1 MSGLSRWNPVA
12 GLARSW
18 GHFVRRPRSTQ
29 IRTLAIVGAVLIGTA
44 AWIVTAPPSSSTGAA
59 PTGGLSATGG
69 TAASAVPVSQAS
81 TSTRGVTK
89 DSINVVFPIVSL
101 SSLAG
106 KEGFAS
112 DLEFGEQEK
121 AIRLYV
127 KQINDAGGI
136 NGRTINPIITTFDP
150 LSPSSMR
157 SLCKT
162 WTEGSPAA
170 FAVVDGLGDWR
181 DDNQL
186 CITQEGHTPFIGQWS
201 TVTNWTNL
209 GSPYLWWTGPDQA
222 VILKAVVNWGLSTK
236 LLGGNRKVGV
246 VVGDRAS
253 DQVALNDYLVPDLRR
268 AGITPVIETIASD
281 PSATA
286 TTDAEA
292 PLAVQQLRT
301 DGVTTVIPLIQ
312 FNVFFPLL
320 QAETAQNYFP
330 RLLLSDYEATIQGSL
345 GLLPFPYAKALDG
358 QEGLTTMTLGGV
370 DDDRPQSQG
379 GYDPGVRSCF
389 TPWHKAYPQIP
400 AGDQSFYIEE
410 QGPVVS
416 WCEAVRLFATAAQ
429 AAGPTL
435 NRRTFVT
442 AMSKVTDFPGTFSPI
457 LSYGP
462 TKHYGPTQYQVVKLH
477 INTPPSAQCKLPK
490 NRVPQGTC
498 WVSVTP
504 FAPLPT
510 G

>member
-1 MSGLSRWNPVA
+1 MRGLSRWNPLA
-12 GLARSW
+12 GLVRSW

-29 IRTLAIVGAVLIGTA
+29 IRTLAIVGSVLVGTA
-44 AWIVTAPPSSSTGAA
+44 AFVVTSPPSSSNGAA
-59 PTGGLSATGG
+59 PTGGLAAAG
-69 TAASAVPVSQAS
+69 TTANGPVPVSQAS
-81 TSTRGVTK
+81 TSTRGVTAT
-89 DSINVVFPIVSL
+89 SINVVFPIVSL

-106 KEGFAS
+106 QEGFAA
-112 DLEFGEQEK
+112 DLEFGEQAK
-121 AIRLYV
+121 AIQLYV

-136 NGRTINPIITTFDP
+136 NGRMINPIITTFDP

-186 CITQEGHTPFIGQWS
+186 CITQEGHTPLIGQWT

-222 VILKAVVNWGLSTK
+222 AILRAVVAWGLSTK
-236 LLGGNRKVGV
+236 ALGGTQKLGV

-253 DQVALNDYLVPDLRR
+253 DQVALHDYLLPYLRR
-268 AGITPVIETIASD
+268 VGITPVIETIASN
-281 PSATA
+281 PTETA
-286 TTDAEA
+286 TTDSEA
-292 PLAVQQLRT
+292 PLAIQQLRS

-320 QAETAQNYFP
+320 QAETAQHYFP
-330 RLLLSDYEATIQGSL
+330 KLLLSDYESTIQGAL
-345 GLLPFPYAKALDG
+345 GLLPLPYAQALNG
-358 QEGLTTMTLGGV
+358 QEGLTTMTLGGI

-379 GYDPGVRSCF
+379 GYDPAVRSCF
-389 TPWHKAYPQIP
+389 TTWHKAYPQIP
-400 AGDQSFYIEE
+400 PGNQSFYIEE

-416 WCEAVRLFATAAQ
+416 WCQAVRLFATAAR
-429 AAGPTL
+429 AAGPDL

-442 AMSKVTDFPGTFSPI
+442 AMSKITNYPGTWSPS
-457 LSYGP
+457 LTFGPNKRFGP
-462 TKHYGPTQYQVVKLH
+462 TEFQVVKLH
-477 INTPPSAQCKLPK
+477 INSPPSSQCVLPK
-490 NRVPQGTC
+490 NHVAQITC
-498 WVSVTP
+498 WTPVTP